1 MSVALTIA
9 RPGVA
14 AGWHFTSAP
23 MLDPEPLLV
32 GRRVED
38 ALELLPRVF
47 NLCGAAHRA
56 AASHALGLP
65 GTENAV
71 EIRAETVRDHGIALF
86 QLWPSL
92 LGTMPDRAGLALLAR
107 GTPKELVRHVCGE
120 DNLPEF
126 SLADL
131 DSWLARAPTP
141 AARLLSEVRDRLDP
155 AWGRAA
161 LPPLNVAALDLDL
174 MEDVPSPRCEA
185 TVLERVRTAPVIR
198 ALLQEEGASL
208 FVRLLARIVDLLW
221 MTESGRD
228 TRLHGQAGAGVGYAQ
243 AARGILVHQ
252 AKVRDGLVASYRV
265 RTPSAWNLTPGGLF
279 ARVLAA
285 LPARREAQML
295 ARIAECAVNPC
306 VPLTLHFSTEA

>member
-1 MSVALTIA
+1 M
-9 RPGVA
+9 RPGGA

-65 GTENAV
+65 GIENVAAM
-71 EIRAETVRDHGIALF
+71 RAETVRDHGMALF
-86 QLWPSL
+86 QLWPNL

-107 GTPKELVRHVCGE
+107 GMPADLVRHVCGG

-131 DSWLARAPTP
+131 ESWLARPPTP
-141 AARLLSEVRDRLDP
+141 AARLLSEVRDRVDP

-161 LPPLNVAALDLDL
+161 LPALDVGALELGL
-174 MEDVPSPRCEA
+174 MEDVPSPRYEA

-198 ALLQEEGASL
+198 ALLRNEGASL

-221 MTESGRD
+221 MAQSGRD
-228 TRLHGQAGAGVGYAQ
+228 TRLHGQAGAGGGYAQ

-252 AKVRDGLVASYRV
+252 AKVKDGRVVSYRV
-265 RTPSAWNLTPGGLF
+265 RTPSAWNLAPGGLF
-279 ARVLAA
+279 ARMLAA

-306 VPLTLHFSTEA
+306 VPLTLHFVREA